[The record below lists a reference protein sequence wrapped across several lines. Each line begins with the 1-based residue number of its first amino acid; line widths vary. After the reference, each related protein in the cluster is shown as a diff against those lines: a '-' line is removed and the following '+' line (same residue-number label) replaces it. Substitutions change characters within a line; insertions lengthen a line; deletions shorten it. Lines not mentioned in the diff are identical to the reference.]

1 MPFLLEL
8 KPLTSELL
16 SAALEL
22 DQLCFGGLWTIEGY
36 RRELNSP
43 NSDLLG
49 LVIKPAPESRK
60 IKESKKRKEKLALI
74 APYSPLL
81 IGIGC
86 QWAILEEAH
95 ITLIGIHPE
104 YQGKGL
110 GQTMFHAL
118 LKAAVARQMQRATLE
133 VRASNQRAIAMYKKF
148 GFREVGRR
156 HRYYQDTNED
166 ALIMWLNG
174 LQQPEFGQLLESYE
188 SLCRERLAKSGWYI
202 FQEKID

>member
-8 KPLTSELL
+8 KPLTSDLL
-16 SAALEL
+16 TAAVEL
-22 DQLCFGGLWTIEGY
+22 DRLCFGGLWTIEGY

-49 LVIKPAPESRK
+49 LVIKPAAQESRK
-60 IKESKKRKEKLALI
+60 INESEKEKKEKLALI
-74 APYSPLL
+74 APSSPLL

-95 ITLIGIHPE
+95 ITLIGIHPD

-133 VRASNQRAIAMYKKF
+133 VRASNQRAIALYKKF

-156 HRYYQDTNED
+156 QRYYQDTDED

-174 LQQPEFGQLLESYE
+174 LHKPEFGQLLESYE
-188 SLCRERLAKSGWYI
+188 LLCRDRLAKSGWYI
-202 FQEKID
+202 